1 MAIKIENIQSALKK
15 ARENAKK
22 RNFRQSVELIINL
35 RNIDLK
41 KPEFRI
47 SQQVTFPN
55 PLPIEVKLCVI
66 AMGDLA
72 LRAKDAG
79 VQRVINRE
87 ELTAF
92 GDNRAAVKKL
102 ANDYTDFIAQIELMP
117 LVGKNLGPVLAPRGK
132 MPRPVPSTID
142 VSDHLKKLQAITL
155 VQLKK
160 EPIMKLRIGTEDM
173 TDEQLA
179 ENAMPVFNLIETRL
193 QRGLSHVTSVF
204 VKHTMGQAIAVDVS

>member
-1 MAIKIENIQSALKK
+1 MAIKIENIRAALKK

-66 AMGDLA
+66 ATGDLA

-79 VQRVINRE
+79 VQRVISRE

-102 ANDYTDFIAQIELMP
+102 ANDYTDFIAQTELMP

-204 VKHTMGQAIAVDVS
+204 VKHTMGQAVAVDV